1 MLSFS
6 TANVI
11 LAALNISLLLLFTV
25 FRHFVIWTGIYA
37 LLTTEIFLFNIV
49 SKLASIRKAST
60 QYTTAVKTYTQF
72 FLSFLLDES
81 DPMELERSF
90 Y

>member
-11 LAALNISLLLLFTV
+11 LAALNISLLLSYS
-25 FRHFVIWTGIYA
+25 HFLGIYWTGIYA
-37 LLTTEIFLFNIV
+37 LLTTEFFPFQIV
-49 SKLASIRKAST
+49 SKLASILKAST